1 MAELKTKKTK
11 QSVAQFIASVED
23 DQKRKDSRVVLKMM
37 KDITGAQPKM
47 WGPSII
53 GFGDYRYQYASG
65 RSGDWFQLGFSPRKQ
80 ALTLYLLPGAGRF
93 PDSLKKLG
101 KHTTGKGC
109 LYIKRLEDVDQ
120 KVLLRLLKDSYRQ
133 VQKLAKAG

>member
-1 MAELKTKKTK
+1 MAELKTKPTK
-11 QSVAQFIASVED
+11 LSVAQFIASVED
-23 DQKRKDSRVVLKMM
+23 DQKRKDVKALLKMM

-47 WGPSII
+47 WGSSII
-53 GFGDYRYQYASG
+53 GFGDYSYKYASG

-93 PDSLKKLG
+93 PDYLNKLG

-109 LYIKRLEDVDQ
+109 LYIKRLEDVDP
-120 KVLLRLLKDSYRQ
+120 KVLLRLLKDSYKMVR
-133 VQKLAKAG
+133 KLAKEG